1 MSCNNMNRTN
11 SSNNPFD
18 EENTPSSSNPFDDED
33 DTVPLSSKKQA
44 PLGINDNIE
53 LNRNNSYRNASP
65 IVSARPKQLRSSD
78 SIYRPQE
85 NERFDYTNNNDKSTT
100 NLNTVGLEN
109 EYYNNNEA
117 PFKADG
123 TDENIYHQNSLS
135 QIWLLIA
142 LITHSKFIY
151 TLYISLLTAIL
162 Y

>member
-1 MSCNNMNRTN
+1 MNRTN
-11 SSNNPFD
+11 SSTNPFD

-33 DTVPLSSKKQA
+33 DTVPLSSKNQA

-53 LNRNNSYRNASP
+53 LNRNNSYRNASSIASP
-65 IVSARPKQLRSSD
+65 RPNQLRSND
-78 SIYRPQE
+78 SIYRSQE

-100 NLNTVGLEN
+100 DLNMIGLEN
-109 EYYNNNEA
+109 DNYTNEM
-117 PFKADG
+117 PFKVDG
-123 TDENIYHQNSLS
+123 ADENIYHQNSLS

-151 TLYISLLTAIL
+151 TLYTSLLTATL